1 MCFTNCSNNRKYHW
15 KRCNFCWCCFDL
27 FWLVT
32 LFLWFVTSSKGI
44 AMMCPNLSI
53 HSQCK
58 TRAIF
63 NQLLLEK
70 IFSCST
76 FSFSNLKWGFVSSF
90 RLSTADTPSNQAWLS
105 FMVHNCHYEGHRL
118 TGILHLYEAT
128 ILPFLVCLTLFC
140 VVVTIRMLLQWINVF
155 LNKNFRMYCQ
165 GISLCLGKSWHT
177 ILGKSQWTSLTWE
190 IPNGLHENSWT
201 TLDVLWGVPSTN
213 YCLPPLPSYLPA

>member
-1 MCFTNCSNNRKYHW
+1 
-15 KRCNFCWCCFDL
+15 
-27 FWLVT
+27 
-32 LFLWFVTSSKGI
+32 
-44 AMMCPNLSI
+44 MCPNLSI

-105 FMVHNCHYEGHRL
+105 FMVHNCHYDGHRL

-201 TLDVLWGVPSTN
+201 TLDVLWGIPSTN
-213 YCLPPLPSYLPA
+213 YCLPPPSPPTSPPKTIYLWQWPPHFTFCSKI